1 MNAFLPEWFVE
12 RVDRLMLGIEPVDA
26 QRAARIAQPIE
37 VAIDGVPRPSNAAWV
52 PVDAQQS
59 WDRLFGFPDAIG
71 SLTRIPRH
79 ASCRHA
85 LVYRAPLASP
95 IAIRMFD
102 RQRRFAPR
110 RIAYPVPASIATPA
124 PRIRRPALYPGAAYP
139 VGDAAT
145 GMRGRVTWNQSTAD
159 EMPVRWARVEASIDG
174 QVVGRAHGDDRG
186 EFLLLLDGSAGGLG
200 DLPTPL
206 TAQVTVFAPAA
217 PPPLPADDPL
227 GDLPLETLAADP
239 DDVSPGHKLPP
250 GYAST
255 ASSSRPVDF
264 TLGRLLTQQAKFFL
278 NP

>member
-1 MNAFLPEWFVE
+1 MNAFLPDPFVE

-37 VAIDGVPRPSNAAWV
+37 IALDGVPRASSAAWIT
-52 PVDAQQS
+52 VDPELS

-71 SLTRIPRH
+71 SLARIPRH
-79 ASCRHA
+79 DSCRHA
-85 LVYRAPLASP
+85 LVWRPPLASP

-102 RQRRFAPR
+102 RRRRFAPR
-110 RIAYPVPASIATPA
+110 RISYPVPASIATPS

-145 GMRGRVTWNQSTAD
+145 GMRGRVTWNQSAAN
-159 EMPVRWARVEASIDG
+159 EVPVRWARVEASING

-200 DLPTPL
+200 DLPSPL
-206 TAQVTVFAPAA
+206 TAQVTVFAPALA
-217 PPPLPADDPL
+217 PPLAADDPL
-227 GDLPLETLAADP
+227 GDLPLETLVADP
-239 DDVSPGHKLPP
+239 DDISPGTKLPP

-255 ASSSRPVDF
+255 ASSSRAVDF
-264 TLGRLLTQQAKFFL
+264 TLGRLLIQQAKFFL